1 MRRPLLRRPLLR
13 RRLLHRVLAVVIAL
27 LSTRVA
33 AEAGP
38 LSFDLQLNIPPV
50 IADSMAPARCTV
62 TYVVADLTNN
72 DLYAARMRIDPAETD
87 TSVQNRLPCPAA
99 MPPRVGL
106 RALDICTTR
115 TGESKYCVF
124 ADMARGFERDPD
136 IHNTAENAAR
146 CSSDKASD
154 IGVACWMSGT
164 LSVCNVACANS
175 PHDALV
181 QARARCED
189 KQQHSCP
196 VTATVPVSGP

>member
-1 MRRPLLRRPLLR
+1 MRRPLVRRIVLLPLIS
-13 RRLLHRVLAVVIAL
+13 LLAGY
-27 LSTRVA
+27 A
-33 AEAGP
+33 AKAGP
-38 LSFDLQLNIPPV
+38 LAFDLQLYIPPV
-50 IADSMAPARCTV
+50 IADSTAPAKCTV
-62 TYVVADLTNN
+62 TYIVADLTNN

-87 TSVQNRLPCPAA
+87 APVQNRLPCPTS

-106 RALDICTTR
+106 RALDLCTTR

-124 ADMARGFERDPD
+124 ADMSRGFEREPV

-146 CSSDKASD
+146 CGSDKASD

-175 PHDALV
+175 PHEALV

-196 VTATVPVSGP
+196 ITATVPVSGP